1 MEKTPFQV
9 LKLSGVLVLAV
20 ASIYICNKWIGHRS
34 TPQDAHSSS
43 AARGAEV
50 NPQHEALILNEAL
63 KRKPGHA
70 PVLLRLAQMA
80 EESGNHNQALRY
92 LQDILR
98 TEPHNT
104 DAQLE
109 LGRVLFQ
116 TGDVQAAITET
127 KRILDRQPDHA
138 DALYNLGAIY
148 ANLHDTKLALQYWDR
163 LVATSPGSE
172 NAQRAKRLMP
182 QLEGPANPTP

>member
-1 MEKTPFQV
+1 MAKAPFRV
-9 LKLSGVLVLAV
+9 LKLSGVLVLAIACILV
-20 ASIYICNKWIGHRS
+20 GSKWIEHRS
-34 TPQDAHSSS
+34 TTQQAHSSS
-43 AARGAEV
+43 AARRAEV

-80 EESGNHNQALRY
+80 EESGNHNQAIRY
-92 LQDILR
+92 LQDVLR

-109 LGRVLFQ
+109 LGRVFFQ
-116 TGDVQAAITET
+116 TGDVQGAITET
-127 KRILDRQPDHA
+127 KRILDRQPDQA

-163 LVATSPGSE
+163 LVATSPASDS
-172 NAQRAKRLMP
+172 AQRAKRLMP
-182 QLEGPANPTP
+182 QLAGLANPMQ